1 MDFWLAI
8 MMASCPIH
16 LRESIPSA
24 HEIYELYMIQRLS
37 VLLQRVFHRESVT
50 LDISGGPEI
59 RHRFLVLDLPHIGWV
74 INQHATTLRIHWLS
88 SLRSYLTR
96 SPPTSL
102 LPPNHLRAVAS
113 LEIHKFTNLVE

>member
-37 VLLQRVFHRESVT
+37 VLLQRVFHPESVT

-59 RHRFLVLDLPHIGWV
+59 RHRFLFWICP
-74 INQHATTLRIHWLS
+74 TLGG
-88 SLRSYLTR
+88 
-96 SPPTSL
+96 
-102 LPPNHLRAVAS
+102 
-113 LEIHKFTNLVE
+113 

>member
-1 MDFWLAI
+1 MDFWLVI
-8 MMASCPIH
+8 MMASCLIH

-59 RHRFLVLDLPHIGWV
+59 RHRFLVLDLPHIGCAINPARDDPPFNADTLAV
-74 INQHATTLRIHWLS
+74 ITQILPHQKPSDFIVAAKPS
-88 SLRSYLTR
+88 SPGSF
-96 SPPTSL
+96 S
-102 LPPNHLRAVAS
+102 
-113 LEIHKFTNLVE
+113 